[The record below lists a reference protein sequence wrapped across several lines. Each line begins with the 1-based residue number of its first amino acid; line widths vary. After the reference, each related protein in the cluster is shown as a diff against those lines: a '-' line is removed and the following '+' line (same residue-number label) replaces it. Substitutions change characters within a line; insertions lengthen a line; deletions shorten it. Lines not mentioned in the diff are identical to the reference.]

1 MSISMPLLV
10 FALIYFIDVPSTFA
24 SVMQVRD
31 DEDDDDG
38 VSGLLRKQR
47 MRYG

>member
-31 DEDDDDG
+31 DDDG